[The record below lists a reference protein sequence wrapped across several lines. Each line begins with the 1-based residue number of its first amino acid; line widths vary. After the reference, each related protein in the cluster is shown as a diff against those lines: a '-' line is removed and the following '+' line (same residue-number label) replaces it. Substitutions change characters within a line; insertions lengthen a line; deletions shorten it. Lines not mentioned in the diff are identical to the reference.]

1 MYLKLSLADELFII
15 KNFTIMG
22 VETDL
27 PDNFLVKIY
36 NKIGSNYIQITE
48 LSETGNVSREL
59 LTDPSKVYVSIYIDN
74 KLTKSN
80 LKVNVVQSE
89 VVSTYAITY
98 SSNYGLS
105 LTSTTFLKRSVPI

>member
-27 PDNFLVKIY
+27 PDNLLVKIY
-36 NKIGSNYIQITE
+36 NKIDSNYIQITE

-74 KLTKSN
+74 KLTK
-80 LKVNVVQSE
+80 
-89 VVSTYAITY
+89 
-98 SSNYGLS
+98 
-105 LTSTTFLKRSVPI
+105 